1 MDGQSARRSEIH
13 SGAECQNAHDGEEF
27 LAGGTGCDLASCGT
41 VTLKVVSEK
50 YRRLKAIIPGMVY
63 IYALY
68 PDGTHGFPYV
78 SEASRDLFGLE
89 PEDVMRDGTLLSG
102 LIHPDDA
109 VRRDESILRSAK
121 TMQPWRQELR
131 CIVHGVVRWYDC
143 MSRPERQPDGT
154 ILWDGI
160 NLEITDRKRA
170 EEAVDRRLALDETLR
185 AISARCVRSGNA
197 DAAVDYSL
205 AELGRLTQASRVTLC
220 QVSGTGDLLDK
231 RWQWHSQG
239 IRVECDDLGVLPYL
253 KGSWLTNRLDEVGF
267 LHVRDVAKMPPLAQ
281 TERQFLEQRGISS
294 FLILSLHIRG
304 DLRGLIVLDNVTG
317 MKEWSDYDLAGLR
330 IAAELIGSALARS
343 LTEEE
348 LRSSESLYRSLVA
361 MSPTAITVT
370 DLEGR
375 ILMSNPRALEIF
387 GYTDVSES
395 IGRNVLEW
403 MPPEESDVASRAMAD
418 LLAKGLIK
426 HAGLNPVRK
435 NGQRFPADLSGSVV
449 CGDDGKP
456 RFLMIMTRDLTERS
470 DVESRED

>member
-1 MDGQSARRSEIH
+1 M
-13 SGAECQNAHDGEEF
+13 
-27 LAGGTGCDLASCGT
+27 AGGAGCDLASRGT
-41 VTLKVVSEK
+41 ATLKVVSEE
-50 YRRLKAIIPGMVY
+50 YRRLKALIPGMVY

-121 TMQPWRQELR
+121 TMKPWRQELR
-131 CIVHGVVRWYDC
+131 HIVHGGVRWYDC

-160 NLEITDRKRA
+160 MLEITDRKKA
-170 EEAVDRRLALDETLR
+170 EEAVDRRLALDETLL
-185 AISARCVRSGNA
+185 AISARCVKPGDA
-197 DAAVDYSL
+197 DAAVDDSI
-205 AELGRLTQASRVTLC
+205 AELGRLTQAGRVTLC
-220 QVSGTGDLLDK
+220 QVSGIGNLLNK
-231 RWQWHSQG
+231 RWQWHSPG
-239 IRVECDDLGVLPYL
+239 ARIERDDLGVLPHL
-253 KGSWLTNRLDEVGF
+253 KGPWLTNRLDEVGF
-267 LHVRDVAKMPPLAQ
+267 VHVRDIAKMPPQAQ
-281 TERQFLEQRGISS
+281 TERQFLGQRGISS

-304 DLRGLIVLDNVTG
+304 DLRGLIVLDNVAG

-330 IAAELIGSALARS
+330 VAAELIGSALARS

-361 MSPTAITVT
+361 MSPTAIAVT

-375 ILMSNPRALEIF
+375 ILMVNPRALEIF
-387 GYTDVSES
+387 GYTDASELVGHS
-395 IGRNVLEW
+395 VLEW
-403 MPPEESDVASRAMAD
+403 MPPEESEVASRAMAD
-418 LLAKGLIK
+418 LLSKGLVK
-426 HAGLNPVRK
+426 RARLNPVRK

-470 DVESRED
+470 EVVSGKD